1 MIPHVLSTLALFGLA
16 LLLGATIYE
25 SVVMAPNYE
34 RDIPTS
40 IDLARQFLK
49 RTTPANY
56 FRLLTPFTQLLL
68 LVSVIASWQSAAAR
82 WRLLTALG
90 VLLLVEVITFTFHY
104 PRLAIMFKAP
114 MPEDP
119 ARLRRAAREWANGN
133 LVRAFLLVVAFLSA
147 LQAVTTLAM
156 RLGR

>member
-1 MIPHVLSTLALFGLA
+1 MIPHLLSTLAVLGLA

-34 RDIPTS
+34 RDIPAS

-49 RTTPANY
+49 RTTPAHY
-56 FRLLTPFTQLLL
+56 FRVITPLTQLLL
-68 LVSVIASWQSAAAR
+68 LASLIASWQIAGAR

-90 VLLLVEVITFTFHY
+90 LLVLIDVITYAFHY
-104 PRLAIMFKAP
+104 PRVAIMFKAP

-119 ARLRRAAREWANGN
+119 AGLSRAAREWAVGN
-133 LVRAFLLVVAFLSA
+133 VVRAVLLAVAFLSA
-147 LQAVTTLAM
+147 LQAVTMLAID
-156 RLGR
+156 GV